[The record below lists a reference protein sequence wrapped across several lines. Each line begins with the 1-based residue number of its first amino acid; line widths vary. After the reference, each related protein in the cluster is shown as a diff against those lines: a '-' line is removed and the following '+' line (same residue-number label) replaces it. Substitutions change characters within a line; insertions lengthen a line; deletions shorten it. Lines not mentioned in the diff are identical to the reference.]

1 MHALEL
7 IAERRLEE
15 ALEAGLF
22 DDLPGAGRPLELEDL
37 SRVPAELR
45 AGYMLLKSAGVLPE
59 EMQLRKELLQLGA
72 LLRACQDPGEARSLE
87 ARQSAL
93 LLRHELLRERQRT
106 AVP

>member
-45 AGYMLLKSAGVLPE
+45 SCVLVLRGANVLPE
-59 EMQLRKELLQLGA
+59 ELELHREVLRLGD
-72 LLRACQDPGEARSLE
+72 LLRACTDPAETRSLE
-87 ARQSAL
+87 MRRSLL
-93 LLRHELLRERQRT
+93 LLRHEILKERRQTRG
-106 AVP
+106 